1 MPHVLVVDDSESIR
15 QLIRAM
21 LEPEGY
27 TLAEAADGVQ
37 ALAALRTIAEP
48 CVVLL
53 DYYMPNL
60 DGGGVLQAVRTE
72 GGPLADHEFLVISSS
87 VATFPA
93 DFIDLVRYLSIRV
106 LPKPF
111 EKEVLAAAVA
121 QAAERLTAPKPEPL
135 PVAPEGGPLATA

>member
-1 MPHVLVVDDSESIR
+1 MTHVLVVDDSESTR
-15 QLIRAM
+15 QLIRTM

-27 TLAEAADGVQ
+27 TLLDASDGLEA
-37 ALAALRTIAEP
+37 LTALRTMEWP

-53 DYYMPNL
+53 DYYMPNM
-60 DGGGVLQAVRTE
+60 DGGAALQVVQSE
-72 GGPLADHEFLVISSS
+72 GGLLAEHEYLVISSS

-93 DFIDLVRYLSIRV
+93 DFIEFVRYLSIRI

-121 QAAERLTAPKPEPL
+121 QAAERLTAPRP
-135 PVAPEGGPLATA
+135 

>member
-1 MPHVLVVDDSESIR
+1 MTHVLIVDDSDITR

-27 TLAEAADGVQ
+27 TLSEASDGVE
-37 ALAALRTIAEP
+37 ALATLRSLETR

-53 DYYMPNL
+53 DYYMPNM
-60 DGGGVLQAVRTE
+60 DGGAVLQAVLNE
-72 GGPLADHEFLVISSS
+72 SGLLGEHEYLIISSS

-93 DFIDLVRYLSIRV
+93 DFIDLVRYLSIRI

-111 EKEVLAAAVA
+111 EKEVLAAAVE
-121 QAAERLTAPKPEPL
+121 QAAERLSAPNPDPL
-135 PVAPEGGPLATA
+135 PVAPDA